1 MSLSLLL
8 VIGLVAG
15 PIVPQESE
23 VSLVRVHGNATLADA
38 EVIRLAGL
46 SVGQRFDQSVADE
59 AEEKLLASGRFE
71 TAEVLVRYR
80 GLSESSDVVLVL
92 LVREKKKA
100 SSRFMLGPV
109 FDLSDEYGVTLGARV
124 AVVDLG
130 AEWARLSFP
139 FSLGGKRQAAVEGQ
153 LGNARFDLS
162 RNRQVNPH
170 FDLPDN
176 RFTVG
181 GSYRVSRGP
190 VAVDVLARWTDV
202 SFDGLEE
209 RFTTVGARVAL
220 DTRVDPTIPGDAV
233 YAGVDWR
240 RLFFSDDV
248 RPGVDQ
254 FGIDLRGYKRLVGQ
268 SLLATQFYWN
278 VANGPLPPYERPFM
292 GGGKTL
298 RGTKPGRFLG
308 DNRALATVEL
318 RLPLS
323 KMLSFARS
331 GVHVFYDTG
340 AVYDDGE
347 SLRRTRFHHGVGG
360 GMFFRVAIIGVR
372 ADVGWDLEGT
382 TRFHIAGSFKF

>member
-1 MSLSLLL
+1 M
-8 VIGLVAG
+8 
-15 PIVPQESE
+15 
-23 VSLVRVHGNATLADA
+23 
-38 EVIRLAGL
+38 
-46 SVGQRFDQSVADE
+46 
-59 AEEKLLASGRFE
+59 
-71 TAEVLVRYR
+71 
-80 GLSESSDVVLVL
+80 SESSDVVVVL

-109 FDLSDEYGVTLGARV
+109 FDVSDEYGITLGARV

-139 FSLGGKRQAAVEGQ
+139 FSFGGKRQAAVEGQ
-153 LGNARFDLS
+153 LGNGRFDLS

-181 GSYRVSRGP
+181 GSYRFSKNP
-190 VAVDVLARWTDV
+190 VALDVLARWTDV
-202 SFDGLEE
+202 SFDGLDE
-209 RFTTVGARVAL
+209 RFTTVGAKLAL
-220 DTRVDPTIPGDAV
+220 DTRVDPTIPGDAI

-240 RLFFSDDV
+240 RLSFVDDV

-278 VANGPLPPYERPFM
+278 VANGPLPPYERPFL
-292 GGGKTL
+292 GGGRTL

-308 DNRALATVEL
+308 DNRAMATVEL

-323 KMLSFARS
+323 DVLSFARS

-340 AVYDDGE
+340 TVYDDGE
-347 SLRRTRFHHGVGG
+347 SLRRARFRHGVGG
-360 GMFFRVAIIGVR
+360 GFFFRFAIIGVR